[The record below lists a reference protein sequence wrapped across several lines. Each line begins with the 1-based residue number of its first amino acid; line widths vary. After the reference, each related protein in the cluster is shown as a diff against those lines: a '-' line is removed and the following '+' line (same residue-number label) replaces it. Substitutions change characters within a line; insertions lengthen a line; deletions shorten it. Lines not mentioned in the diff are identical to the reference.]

1 MPFRAAAAAVEPGC
15 GASGAPDPPDREAA
29 LRSCDDFT
37 MSRAS
42 LSTLTRHIPRGQL
55 GRYLAV
61 GLWNTA
67 FGYGTFALF
76 TALLDRYVPASYLA
90 ASLVSSVLN
99 ITVSFLGYKWFVFRT
114 AGNYLREWARCL
126 MVYSGSIA
134 LGLVLLP
141 PTVFLVAYLTG
152 SPGAAPYI
160 AGALV
165 MGVQVVVSFVGH
177 RRFSFGVGREPTPR
191 ADE

>member
-1 MPFRAAAAAVEPGC
+1 
-15 GASGAPDPPDREAA
+15 
-29 LRSCDDFT
+29 

-42 LSTLTRHIPRGQL
+42 LSTLLEHIPPGQL

-61 GLWNTA
+61 GIWNTA

-90 ASLVSSVLN
+90 ASLLSSVLN

-114 AGNYLREWARCL
+114 RGNYLREWARCL

-141 PTVFLVAYLTG
+141 PTVFLVAHFTG
-152 SPGAAPYI
+152 STDAAPYI

-165 MGVQVVVSFVGH
+165 MSVQVILSFFGH
-177 RRFSFGVGREPTPR
+177 RTFSFGVGREPTAR
-191 ADE
+191 TGE